1 MKIGVVLPQQQIGND
16 RGVLR
21 DFALTAEALGFS
33 HIIAYDHVLGAEH
46 ARREPPLTG
55 PYTENDGF
63 HEVLTL
69 FAWWAAVTERI
80 ELMPGVLV
88 LPQRQTALVAKQVA
102 QIDLLSGGRMRLGV
116 GTGWNH
122 VEYESLGIDFR
133 RRGQRLEEQVL
144 LLRRLWTERVVDF
157 TGAFHRIDRAGLL
170 PLPGRAIP
178 IWFGGY
184 ADAALDRCAR
194 LGDGFIFGRASS
206 GASRS
211 LEKVKAGAAE
221 AGRDPESIGFE
232 AIMPSDPP
240 EWSGRLDQWQ
250 AAGGTHAAVLPDGMG
265 ATVIDG
271 LQRCRE
277 SVADQMT

>member
-1 MKIGVVLPQQQIGND
+1 
-16 RGVLR
+16 
-21 DFALTAEALGFS
+21 
-33 HIIAYDHVLGAEH
+33 
-46 ARREPPLTG
+46 
-55 PYTENDGF
+55 
-63 HEVLTL
+63 
-69 FAWWAAVTERI
+69 
-80 ELMPGVLV
+80 
-88 LPQRQTALVAKQVA
+88 
-102 QIDLLSGGRMRLGV
+102 
-116 GTGWNH
+116 
-122 VEYESLGIDFR
+122 
-133 RRGQRLEEQVL
+133 
-144 LLRRLWTERVVDF
+144 VVDF

-206 GASRS
+206 GASRA

-232 AIMPSDPP
+232 AIMPGDPP
-240 EWSGRLDQWQ
+240 EWSGRLDQWR